1 MTLKLTPEVASAHKN
16 LRDLCE
22 RFETSVDEFCAS
34 PLQSLRTQDFYESE
48 CVSIAGECVDALS
61 KFQSARSY
69 EVTVYER
76 RVAAAE
82 NALREQK
89 RELEENATQR
99 AKTYENVVAAANN
112 ALRQEKQKW
121 ETDAVQRA
129 TVYERAVA
137 VVESTFHL
145 QKREREENADRNI
158 RDIEYE
164 CQRLGV
170 QVHISRTEGETTTN
184 ASSKIP
190 YKLALQDLE
199 AINKKDELNKK
210 EDDDSGGCLAILLF
224 NPFTICIYILGG
236 FVFFGHRAGETV
248 LGRSITFGQ
257 YFQPVWETA
266 GLFLG
271 VPSIIFV
278 LYKIISVLYNKWNR
292 NRKSNALKTLR
303 DAAKAE
309 RDIICKEMERA
320 VAEASAARDQKVK
333 EAQERKEREDKDAA
347 KTEANTIREASAAR
361 DQKVKE
367 AQERK
372 EREDKDA
379 AKTEANTIWEASAAR
394 DQKVKEARSIKD
406 SVLAYILQ
414 EHQSYDLRLC
424 QCLDKLQSFL
434 DPWATEKTVDVRNK
448 IQFQNLNQ
456 NDEQIAPHLTR
467 IGSVGVWEL
476 IENKEGK

>member
-1 MTLKLTPEVASAHKN
+1 MTVNVTPEVASAHRN
-16 LRDLCE
+16 LEELCE
-22 RFETSVDEFCAS
+22 KFEISVNEFCAS
-34 PLQSLRTQDFYESE
+34 PLQSLCTQDFYECE
-48 CVSIAGECVDALS
+48 CVPIAVECVDALS
-61 KFQSARSY
+61 KFQSASLYETITY
-69 EVTVYER
+69 EVE
-76 RVAAAE
+76 VAAAE

-112 ALRQEKQKW
+112 VLCQEKQKL

-129 TVYERAVA
+129 TVYELAVA
-137 VVESTFHL
+137 VAESTFHR

-158 RDIEYE
+158 RNIEYE

-170 QVHISRTEGETTTN
+170 RVHISRTEGETTTN
-184 ASSKIP
+184 ASSKIS

-199 AINKKDELNKK
+199 AINELNKKRDELNKK
-210 EDDDSGGCLAILLF
+210 KDGGCLAILLF

-236 FVFFGHRAGETV
+236 LAFFGHKASEERAT
-248 LGRSITFGQ
+248 TFGEA
-257 YFQPVWETA
+257 FQPVWETG

-271 VPSIIFV
+271 VPLIIFV
-278 LYKIISVLYNKWNR
+278 LYKIIPVLYNKWNR
-292 NRKSNALKTLR
+292 NKKSNALKTLR
-303 DAAKAE
+303 DAAKAA

-379 AKTEANTIWEASAAR
+379 AKTEANTIREASAAR

-424 QCLDKLQSFL
+424 
-434 DPWATEKTVDVRNK
+434 
-448 IQFQNLNQ
+448 
-456 NDEQIAPHLTR
+456 
-467 IGSVGVWEL
+467 
-476 IENKEGK
+476 